1 MRIAALMMCSWLLPT
16 AQPAPPS
23 ALPPATGNV
32 ARGKTLFTQTYRCY
46 ACHGYRGETG
56 IPRLVPTLRTQ
67 EGFVAYIRKPA
78 TPGMPSYAHA
88 PMQDLTD
95 IYAYVRS
102 IRPDAPPLESIPL
115 LTDISKRRTKRP

>member
-102 IRPDAPPLESIPL
+102 I
-115 LTDISKRRTKRP
+115 